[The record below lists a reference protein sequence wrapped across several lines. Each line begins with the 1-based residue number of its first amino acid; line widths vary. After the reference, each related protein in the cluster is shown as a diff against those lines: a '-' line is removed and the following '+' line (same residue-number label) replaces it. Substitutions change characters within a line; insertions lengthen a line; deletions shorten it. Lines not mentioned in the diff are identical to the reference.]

1 MNKSALDLTTWNRRE
16 HYEFFSGFDEP
27 FFGIVSTVDFTIGYQ
42 KIKDNGY
49 PYFLYYLHKALKAAN
64 HVTPFR
70 YRIEEDKVYVY
81 ESIHASATIGRE
93 DHTFGFSFI
102 MFDEDFKSF
111 SINAQKEIEAVRNS
125 TGLRNNDNAKRMD
138 SLHISSIPWYNF
150 SSISHARHFQYRDSV
165 PKISFGKY
173 TKEGSKINL
182 PISIHVHHALM
193 DGYHVGLYLEE
204 FQRLLNE
211 DA

>member
-1 MNKSALDLTTWNRRE
+1 MNKTALDLSTWNRRE

-49 PYFLYYLHKALKAAN
+49 PYFLYYLHKAVKAAN
-64 HVTPFR
+64 RIAPFR
-70 YRIEEDKVYVY
+70 YRIEEDKVYIYDQV
-81 ESIHASATIGRE
+81 HASATIGRE

-102 MFDEDFKSF
+102 EFDEDFKVF
-111 SINAQKEIEAVRNS
+111 RVQAQKEIEAVRNS
-125 TGLRNNDNAKRMD
+125 TGLRHNDNAKRMD

-150 SSISHARHFQYRDSV
+150 TGISHARHFQYRDSV

-211 DA
+211 DS